1 MVEKKPASI
10 FHIYLHMYTYFP
22 YIRFLRDFE
31 TLGLN
36 KKMLLGTDVSLC
48 VSIYPHTKTI
58 EKDIILL
65 ESSLYKSTSQAYFDE
80 IPSGLCSRGT
90 ENSAECVIK
99 QSPS

>member
-1 MVEKKPASI
+1 
-10 FHIYLHMYTYFP
+10 MYTYFP

-90 ENSAECVIK
+90 ENSAECVVLVR
-99 QSPS
+99 PSVKTGFSRRSKR